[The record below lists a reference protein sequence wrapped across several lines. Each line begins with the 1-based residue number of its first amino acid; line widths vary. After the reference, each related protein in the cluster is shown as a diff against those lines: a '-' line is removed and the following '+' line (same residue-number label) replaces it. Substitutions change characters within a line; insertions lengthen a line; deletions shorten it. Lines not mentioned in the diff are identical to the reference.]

1 MRWWSPG
8 QDEKTDSSPLGPSDA
23 VKVAVVSNE
32 LTPQAGGRFTFQ
44 QTLAEAL
51 RQAEQQ
57 THHRF
62 LFITR
67 GLTRDAPGPW
77 SRVLRRAASHVS
89 TRIIQVIHDAQDRA
103 LGTRIVHI
111 RTGLERRLD
120 AEGIDLVWFSGYYAE
135 DCDRPFIFT
144 VLDLQYLEQPWFP
157 EVGRRGQFETRRRH
171 CERYVPKATRVIV
184 PNEAGLEQLLR
195 HFPLTRERVLLLPH
209 PTPTWALEAAEKNPA
224 SSSLSIDDLRD
235 PFLLYPAQ
243 FWSHKNH
250 VTLLRALAEVNRR
263 RSDRRFQ
270 LVCVGT
276 DKGGRARVEHLVD
289 ELSLREDVIFSG
301 FVELDQLVAL
311 YRRAYALVFLSWFGP
326 ENLPPLEAFALGCP
340 VIYADVPGA
349 REQAGNAALLVPPD
363 QPEQVADAILSLEDD
378 DVRSQLIEAGRE
390 RARKNSVDQYVGGV
404 IEFLDQFEAVRSCWS

>member
-1 MRWWSPG
+1 MLRIVRSAPGSCISGQGLNEGSMLRASISCGSRAITLRIASGRLSSLCSTFNTLNSPG
-8 QDEKTDSSPLGPSDA
+8 SRRSVG
-23 VKVAVVSNE
+23 
-32 LTPQAGGRFTFQ
+32 AGS
-44 QTLAEAL
+44 L
-51 RQAEQQ
+51 R
-57 THHRF
+57 
-62 LFITR
+62 
-67 GLTRDAPGPW
+67 P
-77 SRVLRRAASHVS
+77 AA
-89 TRIIQVIHDAQDRA
+89 A
-103 LGTRIVHI
+103 
-111 RTGLERRLD
+111 
-120 AEGIDLVWFSGYYAE
+120 Y
-135 DCDRPFIFT
+135 
-144 VLDLQYLEQPWFP
+144 
-157 EVGRRGQFETRRRH
+157 

-195 HFPLTRERVLLLPH
+195 HFPLKRERVLLLPH
-209 PTPTWALEAAEKNPA
+209 PTSTWALEAAEKNPA